1 MSNLLRLP
9 IGSIYAISAHVLW
22 GLFPLYW
29 KLLSDIQPLPLVCH
43 RIVWSFVVL
52 SLMVP
57 FLWRGNSD
65 PTQIQPSTHLRD
77 RKIWLVYGFAGI
89 LLAINWLAFLWAVN
103 NGAILQASLG
113 YYINPLISVLLGV
126 VLLGE
131 RLAALH
137 WLAIAIVTAGVA
149 VMTVAGGG
157 LPWVSLAM
165 AVSFSLYALVK
176 KGGRLPSLPG
186 LWVEM
191 MVLAPISLGYLFYIE
206 SQGSGAMRTAPPITW
221 MLLFGGGFVTVLP
234 LALFSSAA
242 KTVSLSMMG
251 ILQYVGP
258 TLQFLVGVLIF
269 REDFS
274 SGRMWGFALVWLGV
288 GLYLSHSFRSSRPHG
303 KKRL

>member
-1 MSNLLRLP
+1 MSNQLRLP
-9 IGSIYAISAHVLW
+9 IGSIYAILAHVLW

-29 KLLSDIQPLPLVCH
+29 KLLKEIQPLPLVCN

-57 FLWRGNSD
+57 FLWRSNND
-65 PTQIQPSTHLRD
+65 LTQIQPTTHLRD
-77 RKIWLVYGFAGI
+77 RKIWMVYGFAGI

-126 VLLGE
+126 VFLGE
-131 RLAALH
+131 RLAGLH
-137 WLAIAIVTAGVA
+137 WLAIAIVTSGVT
-149 VMTVAGGG
+149 VMTVTGGG

-165 AVSFSLYALVK
+165 AISFSLYALVK
-176 KGGRLPSLPG
+176 KGGKLPSLPG

-191 MVLAPISLGYLFYIE
+191 MVLAPISLAYLVFNEY
-206 SQGSGAMRTAPPITW
+206 QGIGAMRTASLTTW
-221 MLLFGGGFVTVLP
+221 MLLLGGGFVTILP

-242 KTVSLSMMG
+242 KTVSLSTMG

-269 REDFS
+269 HEDFG
-274 SGRMWGFALVWLGV
+274 SGRMLGFALVWLGV

-303 KKRL
+303 TNRL